1 MIRTNNFMNFNFR
14 IGILSSLLI
23 LLVSISCSPEDGL
36 DGANGRDG
44 LDGTNGQ
51 DGLNGLISLV
61 NIAIEPIG
69 DNCPTGGFLIT
80 SGLDNNSNNFLD
92 ANEVRS
98 AEYLCN
104 STNYDAPYLSYVSLI
119 SQSGTGDPT
128 SVILQNSADIN
139 ITWTRES
146 QGIYLGQLSQSI
158 DIGKTVIFF
167 TTPSSHTGVR
177 GELLSADQIRLELQY
192 GVNFFLDNFENLSF
206 ELRLYE

>member
-1 MIRTNNFMNFNFR
+1 MNLSLENMNFRFR
-14 IGILSSLLI
+14 IEILSALFLI
-23 LLVSISCSPEDGL
+23 LLSFSCSPEDGL

-44 LDGTNGQ
+44 IDGTNGQ
-51 DGLNGLISLV
+51 DGLNGLNSLV

-69 DNCPTGGFLIT
+69 DNCPSGGFLIT
-80 SGLDNNSNNFLD
+80 SGLDSNSNNFLD

-119 SQSGTGDPT
+119 SQSGTANPT
-128 SVILQNSADIN
+128 SVVLQNSAAIN

-146 QGIYLGQLSQSI
+146 QGIYLGQLSQPI

-167 TTPSSHTGVR
+167 STPSSHTGVR
-177 GELLSADQIRLELQY
+177 GELLSANQIRLELQY